1 MRLVEA
7 IDRGEGRDDGIVSR
21 RSHFH
26 FEFTRRRNGG
36 KKTKEDSYPTRV
48 GKHHRSKEEEGG
60 VGSKVADKEES
71 WDRLGYGLATA
82 STYVVK
88 RVRLHSQVA
97 RNQVVSR

>member
-1 MRLVEA
+1 MTELRLVGRTFTLNL
-7 IDRGEGRDDGIVSR
+7 RGGEMA
-21 RSHFH
+21 
-26 FEFTRRRNGG
+26 G
-36 KKTKEDSYPTRV
+36 KKSKRRLLPRGW
-48 GKHHRSKEEEGG
+48 GKSSRKEEEGG